1 MKKSYRF
8 KKTCMDAG
16 SGQGRLP
23 LLIPYRPAHLRLK
36 KSQTPV
42 SRGPILY
49 GARRTSG
56 RAAIKFHIVMMPAA
70 VKLREAILEILAP
83 ATILKREFPAGQTSN
98 AYDRD
103 HFFRGFAL
111 RFH

>member
-1 MKKSYRF
+1 LLAEY
-8 KKTCMDAG
+8 
-16 SGQGRLP
+16 GRARKWTFHARDFH
-23 LLIPYRPAHLRLK
+23 LISRLK
-36 KSQTPV
+36 TIRPGLPRSD
-42 SRGPILY
+42 LY

-70 VKLREAILEILAP
+70 VKLREAVSEILAP
-83 ATILKREFPAGQTSN
+83 AAILKREFPVGQTSN